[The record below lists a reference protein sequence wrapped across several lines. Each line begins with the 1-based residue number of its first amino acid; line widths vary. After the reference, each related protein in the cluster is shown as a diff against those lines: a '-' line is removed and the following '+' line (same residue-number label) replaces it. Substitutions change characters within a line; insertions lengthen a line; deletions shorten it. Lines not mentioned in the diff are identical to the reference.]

1 MPPEVVDVKLEVQ
14 IREKKM
20 PEIQNRKIEA
30 YRTYLKEPSRP
41 PSKGGNTRALH
52 SHVLVIDG
60 QNYSFLALGSQQ
72 WVFKADTV
80 SFTFE
85 VSNGYNN
92 ISTETLITRNPNG
105 QSIVRGNREYKA
117 TLRTAVSRMPGSRRE
132 QRD

>member
-1 MPPEVVDVKLEVQ
+1 
-14 IREKKM
+14 M
-20 PEIQNRKIEA
+20 PEIRNRQIEA
-30 YRTYLKEPSRP
+30 YRTYLKEPYRP

-60 QNYSFLALGSQQ
+60 QNYSFLALGSQR
-72 WVFKADTV
+72 WVFKSDTV

-85 VSNGYNN
+85 ASNGYNN
-92 ISTETLITRNPNG
+92 IATETLTTLAPNG

-117 TLRTAVSRMPGSRRE
+117 KLRTAVSRMPGSRRE